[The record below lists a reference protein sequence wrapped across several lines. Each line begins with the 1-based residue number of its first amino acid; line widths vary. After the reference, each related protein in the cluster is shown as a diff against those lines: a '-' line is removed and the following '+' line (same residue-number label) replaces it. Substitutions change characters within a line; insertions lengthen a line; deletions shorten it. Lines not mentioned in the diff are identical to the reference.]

1 MCINHFKCSVFLLVL
16 AGCDTPTVGFSYEK
30 TQKLRVGQNE
40 FLVYSNAEQAQA
52 VRLNNQT
59 IGGLKGALDDGAT
72 AIETATGCAIKAL
85 HPKSDTVLT
94 RASLRC

>member
-1 MCINHFKCSVFLLVL
+1 MWIKPFKFVLVVL
-16 AGCDTPTVGFSYEK
+16 AFAGCDTPTVGFSYEK
-30 TQKLRVGQNE
+30 TQKLRVGENE
-40 FLVYSNAEQAQA
+40 FLVYYNDEQAQA

-59 IGGLKGALDDGAT
+59 FGGLKGALDDGAT
-72 AIETATGCAIKAL
+72 AIETVTGCRIKSL